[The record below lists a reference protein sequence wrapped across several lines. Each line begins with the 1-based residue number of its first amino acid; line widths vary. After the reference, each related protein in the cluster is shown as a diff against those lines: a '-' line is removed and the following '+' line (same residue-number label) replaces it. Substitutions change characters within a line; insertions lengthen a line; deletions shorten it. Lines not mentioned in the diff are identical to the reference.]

1 MPRHSSARFRC
12 AGPALRLFLLSVF
25 LTPSAFG
32 QSMWKP
38 FEPEWLM
45 TAPTAPSSTVAGTD
59 ADTAWLSAAWES
71 GADDLNLSDL
81 NRRFPLL
88 QLAQELADAIE
99 KAPPREHLLRFREI
113 PEGLQMYVFW
123 HLSTSTQSGIVRT
136 GMQEMIARYPRQSAT
151 VASLEKKYLALL
163 PLFEKVRRTGRMSG
177 NVARAFKDSL
187 KPAEK
192 ILASAIGDA
201 LFPGSLFMIYPT
213 EAEIS
218 PAGWQWLS
226 RMASTSPAARQFLT
240 LPKAPDTESGTTRPS
255 PEDATD
261 GFFVIPQGDV
271 QKNLVGCICNTNRE
285 CRGRLATCTPG
296 GCYDHG
302 YRQCSWW
309 FWWIYCDGLCR

>member
-1 MPRHSSARFRC
+1 MADD
-12 AGPALRLFLLSVF
+12 GPHR
-25 LTPSAFG
+25 P
-32 QSMWKP
+32 
-38 FEPEWLM
+38 
-45 TAPTAPSSTVAGTD
+45 STVAGTD

-99 KAPPREHLLRFREI
+99 KAPREHLLRFREI

-192 ILASAIGDA
+192 SWPRPLAMRF
-201 LFPGSLFMIYPT
+201 FP
-213 EAEIS
+213 
-218 PAGWQWLS
+218 
-226 RMASTSPAARQFLT
+226 AR
-240 LPKAPDTESGTTRPS
+240 
-255 PEDATD
+255 
-261 GFFVIPQGDV
+261 
-271 QKNLVGCICNTNRE
+271 
-285 CRGRLATCTPG
+285 
-296 GCYDHG
+296 
-302 YRQCSWW
+302 CS
-309 FWWIYCDGLCR
+309 